1 MDVRI
6 QDLLAVAEDA
16 LHAGVAPERVAAAL
30 RQARVPG
37 DIGTA
42 IDRLDQMRWEVAHR

>member
-1 MDVRI
+1 MDI
-6 QDLLAVAEDA
+6 LMEDLLAAAEDA

-37 DIGTA
+37 DVSAAT
-42 IDRLDQMRWEVAHR
+42 DRLDQLRWEAIQ